1 MLINLSLLN
10 IWSEIWRRFLTL
22 TFCVFWYFNLRQLID
37 NFSTIFWSV
46 IFTKADWRHI
56 MAAWERIFYYVLSIM
71 YLYYVIFKFYQILM
85 RLNSARLTY
94 KELYYQYHKIKVG
107 KNKNPATNNYNI
119 HNEKL
124 LKIRTNLVQNFS

>member
-1 MLINLSLLN
+1 
-10 IWSEIWRRFLTL
+10 
-22 TFCVFWYFNLRQLID
+22 
-37 NFSTIFWSV
+37 
-46 IFTKADWRHI
+46 
-56 MAAWERIFYYVLSIM
+56 
-71 YLYYVIFKFYQILM
+71 M
-85 RLNSARLTY
+85 RLNSVRLTY